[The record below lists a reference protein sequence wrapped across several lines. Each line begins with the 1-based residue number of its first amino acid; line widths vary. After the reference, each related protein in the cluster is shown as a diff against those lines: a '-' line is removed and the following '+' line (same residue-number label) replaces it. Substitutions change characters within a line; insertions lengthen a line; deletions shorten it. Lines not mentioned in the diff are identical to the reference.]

1 MNLENRVNLPI
12 CSMSMINLN
21 GRLRVHV
28 IGHAGDVDTLYNI
41 VGSVLIDLH
50 HPWFH
55 WKVKDF

>member
-1 MNLENRVNLPI
+1 
-12 CSMSMINLN
+12 MSMINLN

-28 IGHAGDVDTLYNI
+28 IGYAGDVDTLYNI

>member
-50 HPWFH
+50 HPGFH
-55 WKVKDF
+55 